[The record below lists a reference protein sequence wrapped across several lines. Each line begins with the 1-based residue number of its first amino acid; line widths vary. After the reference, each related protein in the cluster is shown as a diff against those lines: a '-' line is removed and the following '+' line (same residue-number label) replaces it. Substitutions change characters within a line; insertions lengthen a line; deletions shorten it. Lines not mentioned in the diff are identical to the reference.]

1 MAYRKSYAKYRKSYA
16 KSLSI
21 VLFKKFVVTKIFD
34 FAST

>member
-1 MAYRKSYAKYRKSYA
+1 MAYRKSYA